1 MTTRVHDPAPA
12 PDGQTSELGPG
23 DAPTVVLTASAAA
36 RVRYLLERE
45 RRPASAGLRISVRD
59 GGCSGLSYALALADA
74 PEEGDL
80 VTSQGGVRVF
90 VDRASERYLG
100 GLRLDFADGLH
111 GAGFR
116 FENPNAERTCGC
128 GSSFA
133 VSA

>member
-1 MTTRVHDPAPA
+1 MSTRLHDPAPESQARQSGASAA
-12 PDGQTSELGPG
+12 PVAVSPG
-23 DAPTVVLTASAAA
+23 AAA
-36 RVRYLLERE
+36 RVRFLLERE
-45 RRPASAGLRISVRD
+45 HRPAGAGLRISVRD
-59 GGCSGLSYALALADA
+59 GGCSGLSYVLALADG

-80 VTSQGGVRVF
+80 VTLQEGVRVF
-90 VDRASERYLG
+90 VDRSSERYLR

-133 VSA
+133 ISA